1 MLKILGH
8 TTIVNYLFLNRKK
21 PVAEKAILN
30 IAIIP
35 SQFVLGEFGF
45 VIGVNLNSCLR
56 FKW

>member
-1 MLKILGH
+1 MLKMLVHI
-8 TTIVNYLFLNRKK
+8 TVVNYLFLNRKK
-21 PVAEKAILN
+21 PVAEKTILN

-35 SQFVLGEFGF
+35 SQFVFGEFGF